1 MLPRYY
7 LNDYFTLIDSN
18 VLKEREFMKT
28 DIRESKKEYIMEIDL
43 PGLTKNNITI
53 NYENGYLT
61 IKATKN
67 IEVETEHYVRRERFY
82 GEVRRSFYIGEKKE
96 TDIKAN
102 YQNGILTISFPKEE
116 MIRKDMQNII
126 IK

>member
-7 LNDYFTLIDSN
+7 LNDYFTLIDSK
-18 VLKEREFMKT
+18 VLQEREFMKT

-43 PGLTKNNITI
+43 PGLTKNDITI

-61 IKATKN
+61 IKAAKN
-67 IEVETEHYVRRERFY
+67 IEIPIDHYVRRERFY

-116 MIRKDMQNII
+116 MIHKNIQNIT